1 MKSLILCLFVALCAF
16 GSEIMIDSKESFR
29 NNSYIGGGA
38 EFYENSQNSQILENS
53 ENSDP
58 SGRKQYS
65 KNSEYFEYLKNS
77 ENSNGEIL
85 IKKYKKW
92 EDLEDEWLEKY
103 EYEDAKKE
111 LLEKNRK

>member
-1 MKSLILCLFVALCAF
+1 MKSLILAAFAALCAF
-16 GSEIMIDSKESFR
+16 GAEVLVDSKESFR

-38 EFYENSQNSQILENS
+38 EFYENSKNSENS
-53 ENSDP
+53 ENSNQ
-58 SGRKQYS
+58 SERKQYS
-65 KNSEYFEYLKNS
+65 KNSKYFEYLQNPENS
-77 ENSNGEIL
+77 KNSNGEIL

-92 EDLEDEWLEKY
+92 EDLENEWLEKY